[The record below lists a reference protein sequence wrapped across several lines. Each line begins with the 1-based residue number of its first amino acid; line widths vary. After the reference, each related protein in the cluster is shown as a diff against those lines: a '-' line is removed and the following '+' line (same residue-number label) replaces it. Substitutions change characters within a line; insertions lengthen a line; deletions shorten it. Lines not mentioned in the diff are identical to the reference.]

1 MPLRIV
7 MWYEMVVYYYA
18 YSLVII
24 LSPCFAHE
32 VYITCTRTTEE
43 RRSESFIV
51 RIKIQRKTLTF

>member
-1 MPLRIV
+1 
-7 MWYEMVVYYYA
+7 MVVDYYA

-24 LSPCFAHE
+24 LSLCFAHE